1 MSFLTYN
8 AKAVPTATAHTTTII
23 IHGSRGN
30 GSVPVAPEFSVGF
43 AVGVRSGIEGSTFA
57 ETLK

>member
-8 AKAVPTATAHTTTII
+8 AKAAPTATAHTTTII
-23 IHGSRGN
+23 IHGRGN
-30 GSVPVAPEFSVGF
+30 SSDPVTPEFSVGF